1 MISVFPAWSI
11 IPYLKY
17 PSNRTLM
24 KESIAISDTL
34 LHLRIL
40 KVFTSCYWGKEVLD
54 KVILVLDFFSQKFCM
69 TMQLQTVM
77 ISAGFFSVGFGFP
90 IVRGIPDSLNCTP
103 DSKAQVSGFQSPG
116 FGIPQQNFPDYGIRI
131 PFPGAK

>member
-1 MISVFPAWSI
+1 
-11 IPYLKY
+11 
-17 PSNRTLM
+17 M

-77 ISAGFFSVGFGFP
+77 ISAPLPPPPPHPPRPAYLSEH
-90 IVRGIPDSLNCTP
+90 N
-103 DSKAQVSGFQSPG
+103 
-116 FGIPQQNFPDYGIRI
+116 N
-131 PFPGAK
+131 